1 MLSSLT
7 EIVCICVCG
16 CGLPHKRRF
25 VIICARRCLKRQRW
39 FHCRRTT
46 AALLPSYSN
55 ILLKNVS
62 EMTHVVTFS
71 ARAELKLRIHYE
83 IGCGQQQCEYN
94 RYMMFQCAWNTT
106 YPLSVCYIWC
116 CCSEVGEKISQN
128 ISAVCKTLLH
138 HTSYNDITTAR
149 TQPTELRQPFV
160 GYAISFTRSFLSVAE
175 RRIFVCSG
183 GMTLWPTKWH
193 QADTQTEKMN
203 WTESLQTWHV

>member
-128 ISAVCKTLLH
+128 ISAVCKVCVVCVCLLIELEDFTTPHIVQRH
-138 HTSYNDITTAR
+138 HDSTHATDGAQATVCRLCNFIHSLI
-149 TQPTELRQPFV
+149 PL
-160 GYAISFTRSFLSVAE
+160 
-175 RRIFVCSG
+175 CSG
-183 GMTLWPTKWH
+183 
-193 QADTQTEKMN
+193 AEN
-203 WTESLQTWHV
+203 IRV